1 MEEAV
6 LERLGLDKREAKVY
20 LVLLSLGSSTVSI
33 ISRKTKIERTQVYR
47 LLDSLIDKGLISFT
61 LENRVK
67 KFSASDPEKI
77 LFQLKEK
84 EAAFMEILPKLKKIS
99 SVKEKEEPFVEL
111 YRGTRGMKTMVNE
124 ILKIK
129 KDYCVL
135 CGDLKNTKLRFFFA
149 HFMKAIERENIRER
163 VLIRKGFDIARSK
176 NTTIRFLP
184 EKYAYLS
191 TTGVCGDMVGI
202 IIWSEPFLA
211 IRIKSNELADT
222 YQSYFELLW
231 EMAKK

>member
-20 LVLLSLGSSTVSI
+20 LVLLSLGTSTVSL

-47 LLDSLIDKGLISFT
+47 ILDLLIDKGLVSFVT
-61 LENRVK
+61 ENRTR

-84 EAAFMEILPKLKKIS
+84 EAAFMEILPKLRKIS
-99 SVKEKEEPFVEL
+99 SAGEKEEPSVEV
-111 YRGTRGMKTMVNE
+111 YRGTRGMKAMVNE

-135 CGDLKNTKLRFFFA
+135 CGDYRTPSLSIFFT
-149 HFMKAIERENIRER
+149 HFMKEIEKQNIHEK
-163 VLIRKGFDIARSK
+163 VLIRRGSDIVRSK
-176 NTTIRFLP
+176 NTEVRFLP
-184 EKYAYLS
+184 ENYSFLS
-191 TTGVCGDMVGI
+191 TTGICGDMVGI
-202 IIWSEPFLA
+202 VIWSKPFLG
-211 IRIKSNELADT
+211 ISIKSKELAST
-222 YQSYFELLW
+222 YMNYFKLLW
-231 EMAKK
+231 GISKK